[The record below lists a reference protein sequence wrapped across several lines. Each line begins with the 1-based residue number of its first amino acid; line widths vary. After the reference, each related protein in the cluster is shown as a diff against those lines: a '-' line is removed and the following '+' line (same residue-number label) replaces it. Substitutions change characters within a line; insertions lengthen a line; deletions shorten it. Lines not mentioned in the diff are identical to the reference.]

1 MRRRDAQPPPLADGV
16 VVDAQVSAQDV
27 PVPVHKV
34 PRRGD
39 LSALVQ
45 PGGVIPLGDEADLH
59 AVRFVRHGDAIPP
72 RQLPDLGLLIAPNG
86 KEEAAQPLS
95 GQAGQ
100 HIRLVVGVRPPA
112 EGGAMFRLSDAGIVP
127 RGDELRPHFLR
138 PPEQGGEFH
147 RGVAPGAGQGR
158 PPGQIVPLKRGHDLR
173 LQLPPDV
180 PGGEG
185 DADALRHLCGGL
197 PAP

>member
-1 MRRRDAQPPPLADGV
+1 MRRRDTQPPPLADGV

-39 LSALVQ
+39 LPALVQ

-112 EGGAMFRLSDAGIVP
+112 EGGAVFRLSDAGIVP
-127 RGDELRPHFLR
+127 RGDELRPHSSARRNRAGNFTVGLHR
-138 PPEQGGEFH
+138 AQG
-147 RGVAPGAGQGR
+147 RGVR
-158 PPGQIVPLKRGHDLR
+158 PAR
-173 LQLPPDV
+173 
-180 PGGEG
+180 
-185 DADALRHLCGGL
+185 
-197 PAP
+197 